1 MSSIIDFGKMSHA
14 EKKVW
19 LKNIFLNQR
28 EMAKENIKDWLLV
41 DFLSKLDQV
50 YSNHENQILEKLC
63 DKKTKTEALKIVLN
77 YF

>member
-1 MSSIIDFGKMSHA
+1 
-14 EKKVW
+14 
-19 LKNIFLNQR
+19 
-28 EMAKENIKDWLLV
+28 MAKENIKDWLLV

-50 YSNHENQILEKLC
+50 NSNHENQILEKLC